1 DESVAEAADAKRRLD
16 LSRQHVTALLGHK
29 DQPSDK
35 DADQG
40 RESQLSLVDCQA
52 PFDGTIERKQ
62 FAASERVKVGDSL
75 FVLADT
81 RRLWIAAD
89 LREQDWDA
97 LRLTAGQEVLVESP
111 ALGHRTL
118 TARVHF
124 IGREVSPESNAVPLV
139 AEIDNSDGLLRPGM
153 FVRVTISLD
162 QPASVL
168 AVPSA
173 AVVEHERHKFVFI
186 PGSRAGEFVRKDI
199 QAGRDDGQ
207 WVEVLSGLEPGAQVV
222 AHGAFVL
229 KSELLLER
237 E

>member
-1 DESVAEAADAKRRLD
+1 MRWVKRGD
-16 LSRQHVTALLGHK
+16 LLGLSPYFD
-29 DQPSDK
+29 DQVV
-35 DADQG
+35 
-40 RESQLSLVDCQA
+40 LS
-52 PFDGTIERKQ
+52 PIDGTIERKQ